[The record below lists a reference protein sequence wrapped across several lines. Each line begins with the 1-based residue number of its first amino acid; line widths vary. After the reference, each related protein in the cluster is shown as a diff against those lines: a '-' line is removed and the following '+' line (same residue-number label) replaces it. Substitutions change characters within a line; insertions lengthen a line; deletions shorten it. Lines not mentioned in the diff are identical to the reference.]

1 MDKNN
6 IEPAEGGMTR
16 NSQTVIV
23 LIGVAISAISTGALF
38 IFEFNREINEGFRQ
52 HALIINQNHADLMKK
67 SDADFKALLRSG
79 EENRREFF
87 RVIEDRRV
95 ETDDKLDDQSEE
107 LYQIKLDFQVGP
119 DTR

>member
-23 LIGVAISAISTGALF
+23 LIGVVISTISTGAVF
-38 IFEFNREINEGFRQ
+38 VIDFNREINEGFRQ
-52 HALIINQNHADLMKK
+52 HALVINQNHADLMKK
-67 SDADFKALLRSG
+67 ADADFKALLRKG
-79 EENRREFF
+79 DEDRRELF

-95 ETDDKLDDQSEE
+95 ETDEKLDDQREE